1 MKSLIGKKLGMTQIF
16 DDEGRR
22 VPVTV
27 IEAGP
32 CSVIQRKT
40 TEADGYEAIQIG
52 FGAQKESR
60 VTKPLIG
67 QFKKAGVETMR
78 ELREVRVDAA
88 DETKAGDTL
97 TAAVFE
103 DINFVDVLGSTK
115 GKGFQGA
122 VKRHGFSGGR
132 ASHGSHMH
140 RRTGSIGMCEF
151 PARVFKG
158 KKMPGHMGN
167 VNVTTQNMKVVQVR
181 AEENLILLKGAVPGA
196 NGSTLVLREALKKK

>member
-40 TEADGYEAIQIG
+40 TENDGYEAIQLG

-60 VTKPLIG
+60 VTQPLVG

-78 ELREVRVDAA
+78 ELREVRVDAS

-103 DINFVDVLGSTK
+103 DINFVDVSGTTK
-115 GKGFQGA
+115 GKGFQGV

-140 RRTGSIGMCEF
+140 RRTGSIGMCTL
-151 PARVFKG
+151 PGRVFKG
-158 KKMPGHMGN
+158 KRMPGHMGS

>member
-32 CSVIQRKT
+32 CRVIQRKT
-40 TEADGYEAIQIG
+40 TETDGYEAIQLG

-60 VTKPLIG
+60 MTKPLVG

-103 DINFVDVLGSTK
+103 DINFVDVSGTTK
-115 GKGFQGA
+115 GKGFQGV

-140 RRTGSIGMCEF
+140 RRTGSIGMCTF
-151 PARVFKG
+151 PGRVFKG
-158 KKMPGHMGN
+158 KKMPGHMGS
-167 VNVTTQNMKVVQVR
+167 VNVTTQSMRVVEVR
-181 AEENLILLKGAVPGA
+181 ADENLILLKGAVPGA

>member
-1 MKSLIGKKLGMTQIF
+1 MKSLIGKKLGMTQVF
-16 DDEGRR
+16 DAEGRR

-40 TEADGYEAIQIG
+40 TATDGYEAIQLG

-60 VTKPLIG
+60 LTKPRVG
-67 QFKKAGVETMR
+67 QFKKAGVETMS
-78 ELREVRVDAA
+78 ELREVRVDAS

-103 DINFVDVLGSTK
+103 DINFVDVSGTTK
-115 GKGFQGA
+115 GKGFQGV

-140 RRTGSIGMCEF
+140 RRTGSIGMCTL
-151 PARVFKG
+151 PGRVFKG
-158 KKMPGHMGN
+158 KKMPGQMGN
-167 VNVTTQNMKVVQVR
+167 INVTTQNMKVVQVR
-181 AEENLILLKGAVPGA
+181 VEENLILLKGAVPGA